1 MSYTIVFEKNDLDAF
16 YLRMR
21 NYFKSLPTDY
31 ESIVGQ
37 NAKKNRCP
45 VSKHRARDRGE
56 NIVTMSDPSFSAIL
70 VQLTVLTGISKSYI
84 RKHMVCMTVDICDRF
99 TVTEPSGEVS
109 NIIRKMEILQS
120 DGYGEL
126 FTMIVNDDTT
136 SLDEFKN
143 YLERRRLIVDPVH
156 EAVVE
161 ELKNAI
167 VIPVANPNANARA
180 KANANAKSKT
190 ATALDKILIQN
201 IFSVNG
207 RPTLVGNTHFET
219 AKKEA
224 FFEYV
229 RSKIPSLKDIND
241 GIIVETFLS
250 KYINPSECENEKDL
264 YAGYTFATS
273 TLKDIGFWVKLR
285 PSAGKCLTIEGMFL
299 EMLSSQGQPSWMADV
314 DEKLVKP
321 LLNHIV
327 DYHNKDDVTRGE
339 FIDQIA
345 QFLDLV
351 YIEKALG
358 AKANANAKANAKA
371 KANAN
376 ANAAKKK
383 SYLLKQLKPEELKPE
398 ELTENFKNIGIKL
411 IKWIVDEWKQQAE
424 VESIQA
430 IVEKTRPQFFYL
442 LALLGYLL
450 LSDDISSFDE
460 TGTHFKKSYIC
471 LAKFQTYRDQLKNLY
486 GKPLDDT
493 LEKLNCQVGENQ
505 TSLQTILTE
514 LGSTCI
520 HGSGNRLMGI
530 YIAQGTKMQGVPLCP
545 MFFKIPPI
553 LSSKLT
559 GKWVYLTCI
568 KYEWDVHENPYN
580 INYVIMAYRPNGSAS
595 YVARINVRGYKDN
608 GIGVL
613 DLESSPSYEVTPYKY
628 EIPDHG
634 IIAAHLRLNTKDLL
648 HLVRIP
654 YLFHKDRID
663 TFQTYT
669 NYALHTLNLNF
680 AMTTAI
686 GDPLREHLPKIYQTW
701 DTKNKPS
708 VMDYIE
714 LDEKEV
720 SAELFYAFQNDTTLL
735 NVIGNPEKSI
745 SANDNINTLMIENL
759 LDLEYIKNTEGKAIV
774 RDMTTQ
780 QDITRVYQQASL
792 LAKMIRPEKTFQ
804 HVTLFGTT
812 PSIKRI
818 KNLLSIIQTFA
829 ARMGISFNAWTTVFK
844 LAAQNCFEHND
855 QVIPISDIASHVKKL
870 EPLANAGADEKREAV
885 RLVLVA
891 MANISISNVDQ
902 VLDELCKLYSTKL
915 VEDTITF
922 DNDKYTVKL
931 ELLIK
936 QLRTAMALTATMT
949 THLSLDGEMFDL
961 DYLTYLEYDDVDFEF
976 DLMLMKDSNAAD
988 LTRESAFQF
997 SSAFYRLMYTAVAS
1011 ISRESRMP
1019 STLHLHIGETVKDF
1033 FLLQE
1038 LNTKIANQS
1047 DRKTACA
1054 EFLKDKMQYYRENK
1068 DLTVET
1074 MLADNQ
1080 DLHPLVIDYV
1090 TRQHVWSEQVTR
1102 VLKIIPAFDNFIDNV
1117 VLSSKSLKDIYIDY
1131 TSQLSDS
1138 VSHDTHVITYNYCWY
1153 DHAPAPQQQGARNVN
1168 ANARYAA
1175 FLDGLDDDV
1184 FDELYAD
1191 YDDANEQRGQPDA
1204 GGQAWGGGRKTRQTR
1219 RRSPS
1224 PKTKPK
1230 KLSKSAKKK
1239 AMTKKTK

>member
-120 DGYGEL
+120 EGYGEL

-180 KANANAKSKT
+180 KANANANAKSKT

-229 RSKIPSLKDIND
+229 RSKIPSLKDVKD
-241 GIIVETFLS
+241 GTIVETFLS

-314 DEKLVKP
+314 DEKLVEP

-351 YIEKALG
+351 YIKNALG
-358 AKANANAKANAKA
+358 ANANA

-383 SYLLKQLKPEELKPE
+383 SYLEE
-398 ELTENFKNIGIKL
+398 TFKAKGFRTNGIL
-411 IKWIVDEWKQQAE
+411 LMNWIIKEWKNQAE

-430 IVEKTRPQFFYL
+430 IVEKTRPPFFYL

-460 TGTHFKKSYIC
+460 SGKHFKKSYIC
-471 LAKFQTYRDQLKNLY
+471 LAKFQTYRDQLEKLHGITLN
-486 GKPLDDT
+486 DT
-493 LEKLNCQVGENQ
+493 LEKLHCQVGENS
-505 TSLQTILTE
+505 TSLQTILE
-514 LGSTCI
+514 GLGSTCI

-545 MFFKIPPI
+545 VFFKIPPI

-568 KYEWDVHENPYN
+568 KHEWDVDENPYN
-580 INYVIMAYRPNGSAS
+580 IHYLIMAYRPNGSAS
-595 YVARINVRGYKDN
+595 YVAHINVRGYKDN

-613 DLESSPSYEVTPYKY
+613 DLESSPSYVITPYKY

-634 IIAAHLRLNTKDLL
+634 IIAAHLRINVKDLL
-648 HLVRIP
+648 QLVRIP

-680 AMTTAI
+680 AMTTDS
-686 GDPLREHLPKIYQTW
+686 GHPLRENLPEIYRKW
-701 DTKNKPS
+701 HSKNKPS
-708 VMDYIE
+708 VLDYIE

-745 SANDNINTLMIENL
+745 NANGNINTLMIENL

-855 QVIPISDIASHVKKL
+855 QVIPIFDIASHVKKL

-902 VLDELCKLYSTKL
+902 VLDELCKLYSTIL
-915 VEDTITF
+915 VEDSTISF
-922 DNDKYTVKL
+922 DKYTVKL
-931 ELLIK
+931 DLLIK

-988 LTRESAFQF
+988 LTQERAFQF

-1011 ISRESRMP
+1011 ISREARMP

-1153 DHAPAPQQQGARNVN
+1153 DHAPAQARQNQQAARNVN
-1168 ANARYAA
+1168 VNARYAA

-1191 YDDANEQRGQPDA
+1191 YDDANERRGQPDA

-1230 KLSKSAKKK
+1230 KATRAVKKK